1 MTGGKLPIMCRLV
14 SILVRS
20 GNDEGFIGATL
31 RAIFAQESP
40 LPFEVICCDDAST
53 DRTPEIIAS
62 FPAVRLLPRPA
73 GEYIP
78 GRRLN
83 YMVKHCGGDIVVFN
97 NADAVP
103 QGSDWLKNLIAPLLD
118 GRADA
123 VYGNQLPR
131 KDAKYLVRKDNLRAF
146 GDGRVAAKWR
156 FFFSLA
162 TSAVWKKDLLE
173 HPFDERI
180 RYSED
185 VEWAHRRGIRIVYA
199 ADARVEHSHNYTLAQ
214 LKRRFYGEGKAD
226 AEIFGVV
233 PPLWRELASAC
244 AESLRDTWFLLTHP
258 AGLTELPF
266 SLVRRFVQ
274 RYYHWKGGR
283 DHVRS
288 KKV

>member
-1 MTGGKLPIMCRLV
+1 MCTSV

-20 GNDEGFIGATL
+20 GNDEAFIGETL
-31 RAIFAQESP
+31 RAIFAQECR
-40 LPFEVICCDDAST
+40 LPFEVICCDDASA

-62 FPAVRLLPRPA
+62 FPGVTLLPRPE

-83 YMVKHCGGDIVVFN
+83 YMVNACRGDIVVFN

-103 QGSDWLKNLIAPLLD
+103 QGPCWLENLIAPLLE

-146 GDGRVAAKWR
+146 GDGGVAAKWR

-162 TSAVWKKDLLE
+162 TSAVWKKDLIE
-173 HPFDERI
+173 HPFDENI

-185 VEWAHRRGIRIVYA
+185 VEWAHRRDIRIVYA
-199 ADARVEHSHNYTLAQ
+199 ADAKVEHSHNYTLAQ
-214 LKRRFYGEGKAD
+214 LKRRFYGEGRAD
-226 AEIFGVV
+226 AQIFGSV
-233 PPLWRELASAC
+233 PPLWRELASAFV
-244 AESLRDTWFLLTHP
+244 ESLRDMLFLLKHP
-258 AGLTELPF
+258 AGLPELPL
-266 SLVRRFVQ
+266 SPVRRFVQ
-274 RYYHWKGGR
+274 RYWHWKGGR
-283 DHVRS
+283 DYVRS
-288 KKV
+288 KDV

>member
-1 MTGGKLPIMCRLV
+1 MCRLV

-20 GNDEGFIGATL
+20 GNDEKFIGATL
-31 RAIFAQESP
+31 RAIFAQESS
-40 LPFEVICCDDAST
+40 LPFEVLCCDDAST
-53 DRTPEIIAS
+53 DRTAEVIAS
-62 FPAVRLLPRPA
+62 FPGVTLLPRPE

-83 YMVKHCGGDIVVFN
+83 YMVKACRGDIVVFN

-103 QGSDWLKNLIAPLLD
+103 QGKNWLKNLIAPLLD

-131 KDAKYLVRKDNLRAF
+131 PDAKCLVRKDNLRAF
-146 GDGRVAAKWR
+146 GDGRIAAKWR

-162 TSAVWKKDLLE
+162 TSAVWRKDLLE
-173 HPFDERI
+173 HPFDENI

-185 VEWAHRRGIRIVYA
+185 VEWAHRRDIRIVYA
-199 ADARVEHSHNYTLAQ
+199 PEARVEHSHNYTLAQ

-226 AEIFGVV
+226 AEIFGSV
-233 PPLWRELASAC
+233 PPLWRELASAFR
-244 AESLRDTWFLLTHP
+244 ESLRDTAFLLTHP
-258 AGLTELPF
+258 AGLLELPL
-266 SLVRRFVQ
+266 SPVRRFIQ

-283 DHVRS
+283 DHARTE
-288 KKV
+288 KA

>member
-1 MTGGKLPIMCRLV
+1 MSRLV

-20 GNDEGFIGATL
+20 GNDGAFIGATL

-40 LPFEVICCDDAST
+40 LPFEVICCDDGST
-53 DRTPEIIAS
+53 DGTREIIAS
-62 FPAVRLLPRPA
+62 FSAATLLPRPE

-83 YMVKHCGGDIVVFN
+83 YMVSRCRGDIVVFN

-103 QGSDWLKNLIAPLLD
+103 LDRKWLANLISPLLE

-131 KDAKYLVRKDNLRAF
+131 KDASYLVRKDNLRAF
-146 GDGRVAAKWR
+146 GDGRIAAKWR

-162 TSAVWKKDLLE
+162 TAAMRREDLLA
-173 HPFDERI
+173 HPFDENI

-185 VEWAHRRGIRIVYA
+185 VEWAHRRNIRIVYA
-199 ADARVEHSHNYTLAQ
+199 PDARVEHSHNYTLAE
-214 LKRRFYGEGKAD
+214 LKRRFYGEGRAD
-226 AEIFGVV
+226 AEIFGTV
-233 PPLWRELASAC
+233 PPLWRELASAFR
-244 AESLRDTWFLLTHP
+244 EVLRDAGFLLAHP
-258 AGLTELPF
+258 AGLAELAVSP
-266 SLVRRFVQ
+266 VRRFVQ

-288 KKV
+288 KPAV

>member
-1 MTGGKLPIMCRLV
+1 MCRLV

-20 GNDEGFIGATL
+20 GNDERFIGATL
-31 RAIFAQESP
+31 RAIFDQDCP

-62 FPAVRLLPRPA
+62 FPQAVLLPRPE

-83 YMVKHCGGDIVVFN
+83 YMVSHCRGDIVVFN

-103 QGSDWLKNLIAPLLD
+103 QGRRWLIDLITPLLE

-131 KDAKYLVRKDNLRAF
+131 PDAKYLVRKDNLRAF
-146 GDGRVAAKWR
+146 GDGRIAAKWH

-162 TSAVWKKDLLE
+162 TSAARRADLVE

-185 VEWAHRRGIRIVYA
+185 VEWAHRRNIRIVYVPE
-199 ADARVEHSHNYTLAQ
+199 ARVEHSHNYTLAQ
-214 LKRRFYGEGKAD
+214 LERRFYGEGRAD
-226 AEIFGVV
+226 AQIFGST
-233 PPLWRELASAC
+233 PPLWRELVSA
-244 AESLRDTWFLLTHP
+244 AVESLRDLVFLLKHP
-258 AGLTELPF
+258 AGLAELPF
-266 SLVRRFVQ
+266 SPVRRFAQ
-274 RYYHWKGGR
+274 RYSHWKGGR
-283 DHVRS
+283 DYAGR
-288 KKV
+288 KEA